1 MNEALYDVLVK
12 FRIHAKNGDEAVKHI
27 RKRITPID
35 KNSDGFDDEL
45 FDIEFLEV
53 EKEEYGVV

>member
-12 FRIHAKNGDEAVKHI
+12 FRIHAKNGDEAIERV

-35 KNSDGFDDEL
+35 KNGDGFDNEL

-53 EKEEYGVV
+53 EKEE